1 MPASPA
7 GFAYND
13 LAGVENYAH
22 PGGLVVAGIH
32 LLGDQRLK
40 DVAAAGALVAGYYNF
55 MESPSAWGSPEG
67 DLLYGGRP
75 APDAYLWSPRR
86 TNWSGTYMTD
96 VRTASS
102 WGQRAVAYIAGF
114 AARHPHIKRLFLDV
128 YGERLWTSSWTAM
141 TSAEKTAW
149 AAGMRY
155 WLPKIRAACA
165 PFGIKLIVNGTWAQG
180 NRDAH
185 GATVENHGWSE
196 VAYWTEYLGDGRWAD
211 DEHIVITRV
220 SADVQRWANVPN
232 VRWVAFDQSNYARV
246 GPVWGPFNPDAE
258 PDPEVP
264 PVLQVPVPPSW
275 GVSALADGRLRLD
288 VTPLPG
294 EVGADAY
301 QLYGTGQ
308 NDEGKIYRSVPAGVT
323 FLELPVGIE
332 YTLRM
337 SAHNKS
343 PNNGGYGPW
352 APEAGVRITPRIAA
366 PPPPDLPSEVDQ
378 LEAENAALR
387 ADLAGARAAR
397 DSATAEAGALRE
409 DLVAARADLAA
420 IRSGVA
426 GEVLRHTNAIAAVL
440 AEG

>member
-7 GFAYND
+7 GFAYNG
-13 LAGVENYAH
+13 LEGVENYAH
-22 PGGLVVAGIH
+22 PGGLVVAGVH
-32 LLGDQRLK
+32 LLGDPRLK
-40 DVAAAGALVAGYYNF
+40 AVAAAGGLVAAYYNF

-96 VRTASS
+96 VRVASS

-114 AARHPHIKRLFLDV
+114 AARYPHIKRLFLDV

-155 WLPKIRAACA
+155 WLPRIRAACA
-165 PFGIKLIVNGTWAQG
+165 PFGIKLIVNGTWNAG
-180 NRDAH
+180 NRDAD
-185 GATVENHGWSE
+185 GATVENHAWSE
-196 VAYWTEYLGDGRWAD
+196 AAYWTEYLGDGRWAD

-220 SADVQRWANVPN
+220 AGDVARWANVPN

-246 GPVWGPFNPDAE
+246 GPVWGPFNPDTE
-258 PDPEVP
+258 PDPEIP

-275 GVSALADGRLRLD
+275 GVSALDDGRLRLD

-294 EVGADAY
+294 EVGVTAY

-308 NDEGKIYRSVPAGVT
+308 NDEGKTYRTVPAGT
-323 FLELPVGIE
+323 SFLELPVGVE

-337 SAHNKS
+337 SARNAS
-343 PNNGGYGPW
+343 PSNGGYGPW
-352 APEAGVRITPRIAA
+352 APEAGIRVTPGIVA
-366 PPPPDLPSEVDQ
+366 PPPPDIPDPCAGIR
-378 LEAENAALR
+378 AERDAAI
-387 ADLAGARAAR
+387 
-397 DSATAEAGALRE
+397 AEAT
-409 DLVAARADLAA
+409 
-420 IRSGVA
+420 GVR
-426 GEVLRHTNAIAAVL
+426 VVL
-440 AEG
+440 AETVSNMNGAREARDQALEKLRTVTEERDAALAVIEAVRAALPADA